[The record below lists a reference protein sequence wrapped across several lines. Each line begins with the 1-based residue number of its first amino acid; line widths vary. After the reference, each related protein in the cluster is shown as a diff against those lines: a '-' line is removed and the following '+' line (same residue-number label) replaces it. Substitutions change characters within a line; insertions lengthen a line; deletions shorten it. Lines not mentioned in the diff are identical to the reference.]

1 MAVSIET
8 ITQALATVI
17 DPELRVPITELD
29 MVENVD
35 VTDTAV
41 TVSVLLTIVGCPAAA
56 AIERDV
62 REALESASEDLTV

>member
-17 DPELRVPITELD
+17 DPELRAPITELD
-29 MVENVD
+29 MVESVD

-62 REALESASEDLTV
+62 REA

>member
-17 DPELRVPITELD
+17 DPELRAPITELD
-29 MVENVD
+29 MVESVD

-41 TVSVLLTIVGCPAAA
+41 TVSVLLTIVDARPRPLSNGVA
-56 AIERDV
+56 R
-62 REALESASEDLTV
+62 L